1 MFKIAEEDKNKIGI
15 YQWKNLVV
23 NEIYVGS
30 TGNSFRIR
38 FNKHVYACNNG
49 SLNCPY
55 LYRAMR
61 KYGIENFEFTIL
73 EIADDNITT
82 EELEAL
88 EQKHMDL
95 LDPKYNVRKI
105 ASSNLGCKHAK
116 DAKSRLCG
124 KAVIQY
130 TMDGIKIRE
139 FRSMR
144 EAERFLK
151 RKGANSPI
159 IKCCK
164 GVRQFAY
171 NSRWTYKGKKLKK
184 FKKPKSFPQKIY
196 IKNKDIYKEFNSQ
209 TKCAQYLN
217 VSKQCIRDY
226 LIKGFS
232 DKHNIEIKR
241 LN

>member
-1 MFKIAEEDKNKIGI
+1 MFKIAEEHKHAIGI
-15 YQWKNLVV
+15 YQWLNLLN

-30 TGNSFRIR
+30 TGDSFYRR
-38 FNKHVYACNNG
+38 FNKHLYFCKKG
-49 SLNCPY
+49 SLACPF
-55 LYRAMR
+55 LYNAMR
-61 KYGIENFEFTIL
+61 KYKIENFEFSIL
-73 EIADDNITT
+73 EIADSNITKK
-82 EELEAL
+82 ELEDL

-95 LDPKYNVRKI
+95 LNPKYNVRKI

-116 DAKSRLCG
+116 DAKSRLG

-139 FRSMR
+139 FRSTH

-164 GVRQFAY
+164 GIRQFAY

-217 VSKQCIRDY
+217 VNRQYISNY

-232 DKHNIEIKR
+232 STHNIEIGVVK
-241 LN
+241 

>member
-1 MFKIAEEDKNKIGI
+1 MFKIAEKDKNKIGI
-15 YQWKNLVV
+15 YKLLNLLN
-23 NEIYVGS
+23 NEIYIGS
-30 TGNSFRIR
+30 TGDSFYRR
-38 FNKHVYACNNG
+38 FSKHLYLCKKG
-49 SLNCPY
+49 SLACPF
-55 LYRAMR
+55 LYNAMR
-61 KYGIENFEFTIL
+61 KYGIENFEYSIL
-73 EIADDNITT
+73 EICDNNITK
-82 EELEAL
+82 EELEDL

-95 LDPKYNVRKI
+95 LNPKYNVRKI
-105 ASSNLGCKHAK
+105 ASSNLGCKHAE

-139 FRSMR
+139 FRSMH

-164 GVRQFAY
+164 GIRQFAY

-184 FKKPKSFPQKIY
+184 FKKPKSFPQKVY

-217 VSKQCIRDY
+217 VSRQCVGNY

-232 DKHNIEIKR
+232 NTHNIEIGVVK
-241 LN
+241 